1 MLGWIMGI
9 ATLIQSIVAA
19 LKLILPSSKKHD
31 CDKSDD
37 KPE

>member
-19 LKLILPSSKKHD
+19 VKLLLPSLKKHD
-31 CDKSDD
+31 CEKDD
-37 KPE
+37 KPK

>member
-19 LKLILPSSKKHD
+19 VKLILPSSKPKD
-31 CDKSDD
+31 KECDK
-37 KPE
+37 